1 MYIYKKNII
10 DELKKL
16 GYTST
21 KLRRNKLIGG
31 RTAERL
37 RAGESVTLETL
48 NIVCIILKCQL
59 SDIIEIVPTPE
70 ELEKCY

>member
-1 MYIYKKNII
+1 M
-10 DELKKL
+10 
-16 GYTST
+16 GYSST

-37 RAGESVTLETL
+37 RTGESVTLETL
-48 NIVCIILKCQL
+48 NIVCIMLKCQL

-70 ELEKCY
+70 ELEKYY